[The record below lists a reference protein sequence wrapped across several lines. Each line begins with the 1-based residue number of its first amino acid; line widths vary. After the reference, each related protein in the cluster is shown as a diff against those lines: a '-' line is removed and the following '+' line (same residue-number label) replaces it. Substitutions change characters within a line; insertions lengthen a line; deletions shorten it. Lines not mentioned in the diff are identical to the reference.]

1 MQINLLELMST
12 LIPSII
18 AVVAIIVP
26 AIQTL
31 QLKKLE
37 LLEKQ
42 QEHLSAALTE
52 AYVDFCSGFVRFQSG
67 ISDGAIQAAESAYK
81 LAAMCDEDGAWRL
94 MNFAACISNLPV
106 GFDPAEQYTMFTECV
121 SIILEN
127 LKRQHK

>member
-67 ISDGAIQAAESAYK
+67 ISDGAI
-81 LAAMCDEDGAWRL
+81 MVIIRL
-94 MNFAACISNLPV
+94 KISLTPCLLSSPV
-106 GFDPAEQYTMFTECV
+106 LYCP
-121 SIILEN
+121 
-127 LKRQHK
+127 